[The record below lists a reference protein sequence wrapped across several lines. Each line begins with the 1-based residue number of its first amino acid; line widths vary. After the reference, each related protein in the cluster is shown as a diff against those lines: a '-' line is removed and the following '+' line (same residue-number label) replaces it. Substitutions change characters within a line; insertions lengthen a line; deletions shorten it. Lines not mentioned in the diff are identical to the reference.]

1 MDKPERSSYNAV
13 DFRGWR
19 RLKSLEISP
28 KFQRRS
34 VWNRAA
40 RSYLIDTLIL
50 GFPVPPIYIRVIQ
63 SEDGTKSIRE
73 IVDGQQRIRA
83 LLEFIDGAYSLAK
96 SIKSPYANMYFDDL
110 PEEVK
115 NKIQF
120 YSFITEQFYG
130 ITDEEVLAVFARL
143 NTNSV
148 RLNAQ
153 ELRNGKYFGEFKET
167 CYSLAL
173 KHLTFWRNSGL
184 FTERGIARM
193 QEAELVSELVIVMMD
208 GMQDKKKSINGFYEK
223 YDEELP
229 RKDQIVERFKTTID
243 EIVETMGDTLKDTE
257 FRRTPLFYSLF
268 AVVHNKL
275 YGSKNDKVSSTKKH
289 GKMSAAE
296 KQSLRDAVIKLS
308 GYVTA
313 FKEDDNVP
321 KSHQR
326 FVNACLQQTDNI
338 GPRRTRFET
347 ISREAFG

>member
-19 RLKSLEISP
+19 RLKSLEITP

-50 GFPVPPIYIRVIQ
+50 GFPVPPIYIRVVQ
-63 SEDGTKSIRE
+63 SEDGLKSIRE

-83 LLEFIDGAYSLAK
+83 LLEFIEGGYTLAK
-96 SIKSPYANMYFDDL
+96 SIKSPYANQLFSDL
-110 PEEVK
+110 PDEIK
-115 NKIQF
+115 NKILY

-130 ITDEEVLAVFARL
+130 ISDEEVLAVFARL

-167 CYSLAL
+167 CYGLSL

-193 QEAELVSELVIVMMD
+193 QEAELTSELVIMMIA
-208 GMQDKKKSINGFYEK
+208 GMQDKKKSVNDFYEK

-229 RKDQIVERFKTTID
+229 KRDQLVARFEAVIDNIVAAL
-243 EIVETMGDTLKDTE
+243 GDSIKETE

-268 AVVHNKL
+268 AVVFDKV
-275 YGSKNDKVSSTKKH
+275 YGSKDSKHSSVKKH
-289 GKMSAAE
+289 GPLTTAE
-296 KQSLRDAVIKLS
+296 KQGLKDAVIKLS
-308 GYVTA
+308 SYVTA
-313 FKEDDNVP
+313 FKEDEGVP
-321 KSHQR
+321 KGYQR

-338 GPRRTRFET
+338 NPRRIRFST
-347 ISREAFG
+347 LSKEAFE